1 MTSLVRATRSR
12 LGLGRYITP
21 RGTDRGGR
29 PTTGLPVAVND
40 RPHASAPSGPRFASD
55 RACRT
60 GYPSLVADP
69 KTEELRI
76 EQVERVRSE
85 RAQADDAADRNEEL
99 THQRRAERAAY
110 LKKKLD
116 ERAKSEEERQ

>member
-1 MTSLVRATRSR
+1 M
-12 LGLGRYITP
+12 
-21 RGTDRGGR
+21 
-29 PTTGLPVAVND
+29 
-40 RPHASAPSGPRFASD
+40 
-55 RACRT
+55 
-60 GYPSLVADP
+60 ADP

-99 THQRRAERAAY
+99 THERRAERAAY